1 MIFIFLRPLIWGQV
15 SPSFCILFRGDP
27 DLDPVSDL
35 LIVNIIKDIIFL
47 LTAYLKERLH
57 FIRCPERDPHKVIVI
72 LGPGKQRSVDL
83 RRVLKESIHI
93 RIHTVEILDIT
104 DLPLFNRVD
113 HPVDIIF
120 VIGLPF
126 PDAGPV
132 LIFLLYII
140 VQRCDQGNDPHSP

>member
-27 DLDPVSDL
+27 DLDPVPDF
-35 LIVNIIKDIIFL
+35 LIVNIVKDIIFL
-47 LTAYLKERLH
+47 LAAYLKERLH
-57 FIRCPERDPHKVIVI
+57 FIRRPERDAHKVIVI
-72 LGPGKQRSVDL
+72 LGPGKQSPVDL
-83 RRVLKESIHI
+83 RRVFKEGIHI
-93 RIHTVEILDIT
+93 RIHAVEILDIT

-126 PDAGPV
+126 LDAGPV
-132 LIFLLYII
+132 LVFLLHII
-140 VQRCDQGNDPHSP
+140 VQGCDQGHDSHGP